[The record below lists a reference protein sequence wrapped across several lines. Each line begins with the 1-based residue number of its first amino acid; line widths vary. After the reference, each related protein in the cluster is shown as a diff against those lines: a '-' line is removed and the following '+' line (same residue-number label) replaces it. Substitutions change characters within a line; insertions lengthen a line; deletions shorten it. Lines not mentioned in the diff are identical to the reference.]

1 MEIKAYSFEHNS
13 HAFADIKRNVAEIVD
28 KNAVYFESFSDPKE
42 LFTNMG
48 EVLSDTD
55 VILIGVESKIYL
67 KFKPIFIKA
76 FSLTPAYSSDIDKA
90 IGDTISDDKLK
101 KAHSLVP
108 NECTEL
114 ISADG
119 LYSGF
124 YIKDDEQYIVV
135 FPLIESVVPAILQKA
150 ELPFFIPAEEKEIIF
165 EDIKSTSSSSE
176 KAEAL
181 TKKLSEN
188 SLRIAIPSTPA
199 AKMLKEDIKSTENYE
214 ENIFF
219 TPFVNDTGVE
229 DPKQYCAQLAKGAME
244 LRNTELGAAISNIF
258 REKSGDKIVNYYV
271 FVSVS
276 TADKVVVKKLF
287 ADTGESID
295 NLIVEATN
303 ELYSMINKYTDEVL
317 FKMNASADEVAKY
330 EQSLIE
336 AEVISDIKP
345 SEKKGKKGKIIAA
358 IILIIVVALCIIFG
372 LYFGGYFVKPSDNPG
387 AESLQNVNTVAPSAP
402 TTAPKPSLTIAELT
416 DLPSETVFGVTTT
429 AATIPVAPGPN
440 TSYNIIYTPNPNT
453 GANTTTTQATTEPT
467 TKPTTPPSTT
477 KPTTPPPVS
486 TSQSGDVAIEEIPL
500 G

>member
-13 HAFADIKRNVAEIVD
+13 HAFADIKRSVAEVVD

-42 LFTNMG
+42 LFTKIG
-48 EVLSDTD
+48 EDLPDTD

-90 IGDTISDDKLK
+90 IGDTISADKLK

-124 YIKDDEQYIVV
+124 YIKDAEQHIVV
-135 FPLIESVVPAILQKA
+135 FPLIESVVPEILQKA
-150 ELPFFIPAEEKEIIF
+150 SLPFFVPVEEKEIIF
-165 EDIKSTSSSSE
+165 EDIRSNSSSSE

-181 TKKLSEN
+181 TKKLAEN
-188 SLRIAIPSTPA
+188 NLRIAIPSTPA
-199 AKMLKEDIKSTENYE
+199 SKMLKEDIKATENYE

-219 TPFVNDTGVE
+219 TPFVNDTGIE

-244 LRNTELGAAISNIF
+244 LRSTELGAAISNIF
-258 REKSGDKIVNYYV
+258 REKNGDKVTNYYA
-271 FVSVS
+271 FVSIS

-287 ADTGESID
+287 ANAEESID
-295 NLIVEATN
+295 NLIIEATN
-303 ELYSMINKYTDEVL
+303 ELYSMINKYSDEVL

-345 SEKKGKKGKIIAA
+345 SENKGKKGKIVAA
-358 IILIIVVALCIIFG
+358 IILIIAVALCIIFG

-416 DLPSETVFGVTTT
+416 DLTSETVFGVTTT
-429 AATIPVAPGPN
+429 EPTIPAAPGPN
-440 TSYNIIYTPNPNT
+440 TNYNIIYTPNTN
-453 GANTTTTQATTEPT
+453 ANTTAPSTTVPATTTPAPTTRPTTQAPSPAQT
-467 TKPTTPPSTT
+467 TKM
-477 KPTTPPPVS
+477 V
-486 TSQSGDVAIEEIPL
+486 GDVVVEGAEM
-500 G
+500 